1 MSHRKYIAGEISGYP
16 YIHIL
21 YCLPVQKIN
30 PITHNFLFLFNNLID
45 IDGTLKIFSRRT
57 LSRRILENY
66 TFICEKLKN
75 VFESDPRPSV
85 CTTADIWST
94 KHKSFMGV
102 TAHWVHFFLF

>member
-1 MSHRKYIAGEISGYP
+1 M
-16 YIHIL
+16 
-21 YCLPVQKIN
+21 KIN
-30 PITHNFLFLFNNLID
+30 PTTHNFLCFSNDLID

-66 TFICEKLKN
+66 TFIYEKLKN
-75 VFESDPRPSV
+75 LFESDPRPSL

-102 TAHWVHFFLF
+102 TAHWVYFYFYFSM